1 MTPLDSRKS
10 APGSHEDRTV
20 AVVADDLTGANDT
33 AVQFASRG
41 WPTLVALG
49 RSRPS
54 PRLQDPW
61 RVVAAV
67 TDARAEP
74 EGVAEERT
82 ADTVRELSNAGATAL
97 YVKIDSTL
105 RGSVAA
111 QIRGG
116 LRAWGERHPDAFAV
130 VCPAYPAMGRTVEVG
145 TALLHGRLLQ
155 DGSPGDDPV
164 TPVGTSV
171 VRHLV
176 DASDHVSL
184 PATRHP
190 EAVARLLQERAG
202 PGAVLSLDAREDR
215 DLELIAAAVTLLGP
229 HVVPAGSAG
238 LASALAGTWA
248 PAPLVDDPPLTAVH
262 RPGPAAVLVSSVNQ
276 MARRQ
281 QRALAEEYGD
291 RMLTLSPPLDAVVA
305 LDRLLSWFRQHRP
318 PSSEKIIVVA
328 APDRDTGSGPAEAGL
343 VARGLA
349 ECVALIREAH
359 GLSGVVVTGG
369 DGARALLHRWD
380 CTGIAVE
387 SALVEGMPHG
397 VLVGGDV
404 HGLPIVTKAGGF
416 GDAEAL
422 VRAVGYTVGK
432 GAAAP
437 EGDRPGAG
445 S

>member
-1 MTPLDSRKS
+1 MTPLDSRTS

-33 AVQFASRG
+33 AVQFAGRG

-67 TDARAEP
+67 TDARAESDA
-74 EGVAEERT
+74 VAEERT
-82 ADTVRELSNAGATAL
+82 TDTVRELSNAGATAL

-145 TALLHGRLLQ
+145 TALLHGRPLQ

-164 TPVGTSV
+164 TPVGTSE
-171 VRHLV
+171 VRRLV
-176 DASDHVSL
+176 DAGAHVSL
-184 PATRHP
+184 REGANP
-190 EAVARLLQERAG
+190 EAVAGLLQEHAR
-202 PGAVLSLDAREDR
+202 PGAVLSVDARDDR
-215 DLELIAAAVTLLGP
+215 DLEVIAAAVTLLGP
-229 HVVPAGSAG
+229 QVVPAGSAG

-248 PAPLVDDPPLTAVH
+248 PAPVVNGARLTAIQ
-262 RPGPAAVLVSSVNQ
+262 RPGPVAVLVSSVNHV
-276 MARRQ
+276 ARRQ
-281 QRALAEEYGD
+281 QRALTEEYGA
-291 RMLTLSPPLDAVVA
+291 RMLTLSPPVDVVVA
-305 LDRLLSWFRQHRP
+305 LDRLPSWLRQHC
-318 PSSEKIIVVA
+318 PSVSEEIIMVA
-328 APDRDTGSGPAEAGL
+328 APDRDTDSGPAEAGL

-369 DGARALLHRWD
+369 DGARALLNRWD
-380 CTGIAVE
+380 CTGIAVG

-422 VRAVGYTVGK
+422 VRAVGYTVGN
-432 GAAAP
+432 GAAGP
-437 EGDRPGAG
+437 EGDRPAAG